1 MSDSAVSWT
10 VAHVILQAR
19 ILGWIAVP
27 FSRGS
32 SQSRDQTNVS
42 CIAGRFFTAELPVRH
57 LEIPDD
63 LTYFSVLVQIAFALN
78 KASIPQEE
86 EVSSHNI

>member
-1 MSDSAVSWT
+1 
-10 VAHVILQAR
+10 LQADS
-19 ILGWIAVP
+19 LP
-27 FSRGS
+27 
-32 SQSRDQTNVS
+32 
-42 CIAGRFFTAELPVRH
+42 AELPVRH